1 MRRSWV
7 WLATVGCCAGLV
19 VEKYQSFPWSWLSS
33 WAGLLMA
40 GELFLDFTN
49 PQTHQLRL
57 TELQSTLQH
66 TNSGAVAVQAT
77 AAALPPADVFI
88 SYCWKDSF
96 LAYEASQI
104 PKSYGNMYGRFDIIS
119 TLLRQLLR
127 QFYTLSPP
135 KKVPPTW
142 DLGFAS
148 WAFGLRPHMGPT

>member
-1 MRRSWV
+1 
-7 WLATVGCCAGLV
+7 
-19 VEKYQSFPWSWLSS
+19 
-33 WAGLLMA
+33 MA

-127 QFYTLSPP
+127 TFSRINQPFSTPYAPCDIP
-135 KKVPPTW
+135 
-142 DLGFAS
+142 
-148 WAFGLRPHMGPT
+148 